1 MKSTKPNKSSKL
13 VAKAQVKMI
22 RNKRMVVN
30 LNDKEFQTL
39 VQYCDDHNLLLSD
52 FIRKVVFKE
61 ILTKQY
67 EESPTLFD

>member
-1 MKSTKPNKSSKL
+1 MKSTKANKSSKL

-30 LNDKEFQTL
+30 LNDKEFRTL